1 MPLQAGPLAILIGSL
16 VFVTGQFYLLYVAPI
31 SPLLHA
37 IFFVCFLISIAFLS
51 LPMKA
56 QGRAG
61 GRIPWHD
68 WLLAAAALIPLVYAL
83 QDFEAL
89 VTRSALP
96 DPTDVWV
103 GLLLIAL
110 LLESTRRAAGW
121 VLPGLAFGFIVIAT
135 FNHFSPVTLDFLP
148 SLSLRR
154 VVGTLVIAELGVF
167 SEVTHVAI
175 KWIFIFLVFGQCL
188 LLAGGQQMFTELSF
202 KLTGQR
208 KGGPAYVACVSS
220 ALFGTLS
227 GSNMA
232 NVMTT
237 GQFTIPLM
245 KGAGYRPSTA
255 AAIESVASTGG
266 ALTPPV
272 MAAGALI
279 LAELTGNT
287 YLRIIEAAIIPAILF
302 YLSVFVYTWGI
313 TQRSDIRMVEV
324 PANLR
329 SYPQLLRDFWPVA
342 LGLGYLIYRIVT
354 LYPLELAAFEAS
366 AMMAVG
372 AVFTNRAQLRRSGEF
387 GRVLMGLINGIRDT
401 GLCCACSGI
410 IVGVI
415 LVTGIGVELSNLVT
429 AAGQTSLVIPLLL
442 TMLVTIVLGMGV
454 PGIAA
459 YVIAASVIA
468 TSLTTLGI
476 SALSAHLFIFYFSL
490 FAGIT
495 PPVALTAFA
504 AAGLAKA
511 DPFRTAFEAMVIA
524 LPTYFVAF
532 FFVYQPELLMEGS
545 GGRILWSSTMAAL
558 GVTLIALGTSG
569 FLIVMLGWVARLTLV
584 VAGVSLVHAHWQTD
598 LVGLCLSFLVFG
610 HVWRRRAAL
619 AAHRVN

>member
-1 MPLQAGPLAILIGSL
+1 MMSIPAGRFAILMGSIL
-16 VFVTGQFYLLYVAPI
+16 FVIGQFYLLYVAPI
-31 SPLLHA
+31 SPLLHGF
-37 IFFVCFLISIAFLS
+37 FFVCVLIALAFLS
-51 LPMKA
+51 LPASAGARKS
-56 QGRAG
+56 GRV
-61 GRIPWHD
+61 PWYD
-68 WLLAAAALIPLVYAL
+68 GLLAAASLLPLAYAVA
-83 QDFEAL
+83 DFDELA
-89 VTRSALP
+89 TRSALP
-96 DPTDVWV
+96 NPTDVWV
-103 GLLLIAL
+103 GLLLLAL
-110 LLESTRRAAGW
+110 LLEATRRAAGW
-121 VLPGLAFGFIVIAT
+121 VLPTLALGFIGIAV
-135 FNHFSPVTLDFLP
+135 FNHFSPVMVDALP
-148 SLSLRR
+148 NLSLRR

-188 LLAGGQQMFTELSF
+188 MLAGGSRMFTELSF

-208 KGGPAYVACVSS
+208 KGGPAYVAGVSS

-245 KGAGYRPSTA
+245 KGAGFRPSTA

-287 YLRIIEAAIIPAILF
+287 YLRIIEAAIIPALLF
-302 YLSVFVYTWGI
+302 YLSVFVYIWGT
-313 TQRSDIRMVEV
+313 TQRSDLRLVEI
-324 PANLR
+324 PSDLR
-329 SYPQLLRDFWPVA
+329 SYPQLLKDYWPVV
-342 LGLGYLIYRIVT
+342 LGLGYLVYRIVT

-372 AVFTNRAQLRRSGEF
+372 AVFTNRAQLREPGEF
-387 GRVLMGLINGIRDT
+387 DRFLGGLMNGIRDT

-429 AAGQTSLVIPLLL
+429 AAGQSSLVLPLLL

-468 TSLTTLGI
+468 TSLTALGI
-476 SALSAHLFIFYFSL
+476 SALSAHFFIFYFSL

-545 GGRILWSSTMAAL
+545 TGRILWSSTMAAA
-558 GVTLIALGTSG
+558 GVAMIALGTSG
-569 FLIVMLGWVARLTLV
+569 FLIVVLGWVSRLTLV
-584 VAGVSLVHAHWQTD
+584 VAGVALVHASWQTD
-598 LVGLCLSFLVFG
+598 LLGLGLFAGVLVHAWKRG
-610 HVWRRRAAL
+610 RR
-619 AAHRVN
+619 VPQPSP